1 MKKERHLP
9 RYDDVAPPQSSST
22 GASTHDAIPLP
33 GCVVHAPQHV
43 EVVAWISGILRCVD
57 DPDPPPTGLFTDFEA
72 TFQVQTFDEI
82 DLCIKIAVIVLSL
95 EPETTLGL
103 RELIVNAV
111 EHGNLEIDFDHKSA
125 LLAAGEWQDEIEA
138 RLATTEFRDRY
149 AAVHLSRDGD
159 AFMIRITD
167 EGPGF
172 DWRTH
177 LDPDT
182 APKHMLHGRGMSLAM
197 GAGFKSVAYLGDGNE
212 VVIHGVCA
220 TGQDS

>member
-1 MKKERHLP
+1 MKREKPLP
-9 RYDDVAPPQSSST
+9 HYDDVAPSQVRRA
-22 GASTHDAIPLP
+22 GASTHNAIPLP

-43 EVVAWISGILRCVD
+43 EVVAWISGILRCAVD
-57 DPDPPPTGLFTDFEA
+57 PGPPPSGLFTDFDA

-82 DLCIKIAVIVLSL
+82 DLCIKIAVIALSL

-138 RLATTEFRDRY
+138 RLAASEFRDRY
-149 AAVHLSRDGD
+149 AAVNLSRDGD
-159 AFMIRITD
+159 AFTIRITD

-220 TGQDS
+220 TGRDA

>member
-1 MKKERHLP
+1 MKKSRHLS
-9 RYDDVAPPQSSST
+9 RFDDAALPQAT
-22 GASTHDAIPLP
+22 NAGASTHDAIPLP

-43 EVVAWISGILRCVD
+43 DVVAWISGTLRCVE
-57 DPDPPPTGLFTDFEA
+57 DPGQPAAHLFNDFGA

-82 DLCIKIAVIVLSL
+82 DLCIKIAVVALSL
-95 EPETTLGL
+95 DPATTMGL
-103 RELIVNAV
+103 RELVVNAV

-138 RLATTEFRDRY
+138 RLATSEFRDRF
-149 AAVHLSRDGD
+149 ATINLSRDGD
-159 AFMIRITD
+159 AFTIRITD
-167 EGPGF
+167 QGPGF

-197 GAGFKSVAYLGDGNE
+197 GAGFQSVEYLGDGND
-212 VVIHGVCA
+212 VVIRGVCA
-220 TGQDS
+220 ADHQA